1 MNKLFGSVAGQYAVL
16 VGVAVVGFV
25 VIHQLLKKDVTD
37 TAGAV
42 AHPFGQAFDDWFN
55 GLVGGPVTTPQ
66 GTTSP
71 IGATRDQV
79 VTPNYVPD
87 ISNVLPAAQ
96 SSWQ

>member
-55 GLVGGPVTTPQ
+55 GLVGGPTTPASSA
-66 GTTSP
+66 T
-71 IGATRDQV
+71 TRDQV

-87 ISNVLPAAQ
+87 ISNLLPASQ